1 MIIWLASYPKSGNT
15 WIRTFISSI
24 IFSKDG
30 ISNFNNLEKIPQ
42 YPMRRHFHNLVKN
55 FQNINE
61 IKKNWIISQEK
72 MNLDNKIKFLKTHH
86 VNCKIGA
93 DNFTN
98 HDNTKGVIYIV
109 RDPRN
114 VVTSIKNH
122 FSLNT
127 YNDAKKFIFDDHR
140 WLGFISDKNKIR
152 DNKLPTL
159 ISSWNIN
166 YKSWQNMS
174 ENFLLIRYEDLIM
187 DPDKEFTKIVKFLS
201 SILNIEFN
209 KNKITEAIK
218 TSSFDNLKKL
228 EKLGL
233 FRESVADTK
242 SGDKKD
248 FFYLG
253 PKNDWKKLLDK
264 KISKEIE
271 QKFENEMRELK
282 YLG

>member
-30 ISNFNNLEKIPQ
+30 ISNFNNIEKIPQ
-42 YPMRRHFHNLVKN
+42 YPMRRHFHNFVEN

-61 IKKNWIISQEK
+61 IKKNWIISQDK

-86 VNCKIGA
+86 VNCKIGT
-93 DNFTN
+93 DSFTN
-98 HDNTKGVIYIV
+98 LDNTKGVIYIV

-114 VVTSIKNH
+114 VITSIKNH
-122 FSLNT
+122 FSLNS
-127 YNDAKKFIFDDHR
+127 YDEAKKFIFDENR
-140 WLGFISDKNKIR
+140 WLGFVGIDNKIK

-166 YKSWQNMS
+166 YKSWKNMS
-174 ENFLLIRYEDLIM
+174 ENFLLIRYEDLM
-187 DPDKEFTKIVKFLS
+187 LNPDKEFTKILKFLN
-201 SILNIEFN
+201 SILSIQFN
-209 KNKITEAIK
+209 KKKIDEAVK

-228 EKLGL
+228 EKSGL
-233 FRESVADTK
+233 FGESVADK
-242 SGDKKD
+242 KLGGKKD

-253 PKNDWKKLLDK
+253 PKNDWKILLDK
-264 KISKEIE
+264 KIAKEIE
-271 QKFENEMRELK
+271 QKFANEMEELK
-282 YLG
+282 YL